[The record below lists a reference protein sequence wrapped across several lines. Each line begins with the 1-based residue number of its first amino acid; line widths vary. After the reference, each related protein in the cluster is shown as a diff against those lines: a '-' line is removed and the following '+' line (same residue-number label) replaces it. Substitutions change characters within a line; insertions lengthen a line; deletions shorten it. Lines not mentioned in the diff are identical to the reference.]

1 MVSGVACLAYAE
13 GREIMTDNIYLSLG
27 RKGLKTRSSVM
38 KTVGDCMIRQDGLFS
53 GKNHIFE
60 WNEGNHFQDA
70 DIRMAKRFL

>member
-1 MVSGVACLAYAE
+1 
-13 GREIMTDNIYLSLG
+13 
-27 RKGLKTRSSVM
+27 M

-70 DIRMAKRFL
+70 DIRTAKGFLWAIKEVKP